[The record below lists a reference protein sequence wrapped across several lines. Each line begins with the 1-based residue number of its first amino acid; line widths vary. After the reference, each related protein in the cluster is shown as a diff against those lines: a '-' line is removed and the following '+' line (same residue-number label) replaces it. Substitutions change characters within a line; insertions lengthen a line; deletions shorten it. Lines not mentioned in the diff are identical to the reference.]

1 MYTSKNV
8 RKFQFLSS
16 LHGDISC
23 KVQLW
28 LFDGEIDSSSLL
40 DILESWMEEKGIQWS
55 DGVVFIWNMKTLIN
69 GNAK

>member
-16 LHGDISC
+16 LYGDIGC

-40 DILESWMEEKGIQWS
+40 VILESWMEEKGIKRS
-55 DGVVFIWNMKTLIN
+55 DWVVFIWNMKTLIN